1 MAEAGPNLTAQTQ
14 ARDQITVAI
23 DVVLSQVLQQATTA
37 TNHQQQT
44 TTGVVIVLVELQVLG
59 QSIDAG
65 GQQGNLRLRGTGI
78 GFVQAVLLE
87 EFGLLLSGQCHEY
100 FSFISVHI
108 IVTLKPALGAVL
120 VRAAT
125 AVNRSR

>member
-1 MAEAGPNLTAQTQ
+1 M
-14 ARDQITVAI
+14 
-23 DVVLSQVLQQATTA
+23 
-37 TNHQQQT
+37 
-44 TTGVVIVLVELQVLG
+44 LVELQVLG
-59 QSIDAG
+59 QGIDAG
-65 GQQGNLRLRGTGI
+65 GQQGNLCLGGTGI

-87 EFGLLLSGQCHEY
+87 DFSLLLSGQSHEY

-108 IVTLKPALGAVL
+108 IVTHKPARCAGL